1 MKIIFAGTPVFAADS
16 LKAIVEAGH
25 EVVLVFT
32 QPDRPSGRGMK
43 LQPSPVKEYA
53 LTQNMRVEQ
62 PTSLKL
68 HGKYHEEAF
77 NAHQLV
83 KNTPHDIMVVAAY
96 GLILPSS
103 FMNLS
108 SRGAINIHG
117 SLLPR
122 WRGAAPIQRCIEAGD
137 IETGITIMEMN
148 EGLDTGD
155 MLMIESMLIGN
166 HNAQTLHDELSIMGS
181 RMIVQALQNIDNLK
195 INKLPQPLE
204 GMNYAQ
210 KLTKEEGDL
219 DINSSAVVL
228 ERKIR
233 AFNPYPSASLELDGQ
248 KVKIFSAE
256 VMNSIEGNPG
266 QIMYADKT
274 NGLVVACGVGA
285 LKIHELQKVGSKRV
299 SAKDFINGHK
309 LQGKSFT

>member
-25 EVVLVFT
+25 EVVLAFT

-43 LQPSPVKEYA
+43 LQPSSVKEYA
-53 LTQNMRVEQ
+53 LSQNIKVEQ
-62 PTSLKL
+62 PTSLKIN
-68 HGKYHEEAF
+68 GKYHEEALQ
-77 NAHQLV
+77 AHELV

-96 GLILPSS
+96 GLILPTS
-103 FMNLS
+103 FMDLS
-108 SRGAINIHG
+108 PKGAINIHG

-155 MLMIESMLIGN
+155 MLLMESMLIGN
-166 HNAQTLHDELSIMGS
+166 HNSQTLHDELSIMGS
-181 RMIVQALQNIDNLK
+181 KMIVEALANIDNLK
-195 INKLPQPLE
+195 ANKTPQPLE
-204 GMNYAQ
+204 GVNYAQ
-210 KLTKEEGDL
+210 KLTKEEGEL
-219 DINSSAVVL
+219 DITNSAIVL

-233 AFNPYPSASLELDGQ
+233 AFNPYPSATLEFEGQ

-256 VMNSIEGNPG
+256 VISNIQGEPG
-266 QIMYADKT
+266 QIIFADKT
-274 NGLVVACGVGA
+274 HGLVIACGENA

-299 SAKDFINGHK
+299 NAKDFINGHK
-309 LQGKSFT
+309 LEGKYFK